1 MVVTRERAFWK
12 NRRGDLNGNACCV
25 AARPPPRFENAF
37 TSDQAMVIAALSLE
51 RDDASK

>member
-1 MVVTRERAFWK
+1 MVVTREGAFWK
-12 NRRGDLNGNACCV
+12 NRRVDLDGNACCV

-37 TSDQAMVIAALSLE
+37 TSDQAMVMAALSPE

>member
-1 MVVTRERAFWK
+1 MLRCRKTAI
-12 NRRGDLNGNACCV
+12 AT
-25 AARPPPRFENAF
+25 F